1 MNLNVAVQMDPI
13 ARINIRG
20 DSTFALLLEAQKR
33 GHSLSYYTPD
43 QLSLRGE
50 ELIAPVQKLTV
61 RDEVGDH
68 FTLGEAKREPL
79 TNFDV
84 ILLRQD
90 PPFDLAYITSTHF
103 LERIHPKTLVVNNPA
118 SVRNAPEKLFVMDFP
133 HLMPPTLISRDLDE
147 INSFRDQH
155 GAVVMKPLHGHGGAA
170 VFRVMPQDMNFG
182 SLFDMFSVTFRE
194 PWVIQRFLPEVKHGD
209 KRIILVD
216 GEFAGAVNRV
226 PAPDDL
232 RSNMVRGGRRAGHG
246 TLSARAR
253 NLRHAGSGA
262 ARARAAVRRHRR
274 DRRQPHRDQRDVT
287 DGHSRDCPARRAGR
301 RWNDLGHHR
310 EEARRKIIPSR
321 PVGHLIRSARPHAT

>member
-1 MNLNVAVQMDPI
+1 MKLNVAVQMDPI

-33 GHSLSYYTPD
+33 GHGLSYYTPD
-43 QLSLRGE
+43 KLSLRGE
-50 ELIAPVQKLTV
+50 ELVAPVQSLTV

-68 FTLGEAKREPL
+68 FALGEARREPL
-79 TNFDV
+79 AAYDV

-103 LERIHPKTLVVNNPA
+103 LERLHPKTLVVNNPA
-118 SVRNAPEKLFVMDFP
+118 SVRNAPEKIFVMDFP
-133 HLMPPTLISRDLDE
+133 DLMPPTLISRDLDE
-147 INSFRDQH
+147 INSFRDEH

-170 VFRVMPQDMNFG
+170 VFRIMPQDMNFG

-226 PAPDDL
+226 PAADDL
-232 RSNMVRGGRRAGHG
+232 RSNMVRGGAAKA
-246 TLSARAR
+246 TELSDREREICARLAPK
-253 NLRHAGSGA
+253 LRERGLLFVGI
-262 ARARAAVRRHRR
+262 
-274 DRRQPHRDQRDVT
+274 DVI
-287 DGHSRDCPARRAGR
+287 DGHLTEINVTSPTGIRAIAR
-301 RWNDLGHHR
+301 LGGPDAAAKIWDVI
-310 EEARRKIIPSR
+310 EAKR
-321 PVGHLIRSARPHAT
+321 G

>member
-1 MNLNVAVQMDPI
+1 MTLNVAVQMDPI

-33 GHSLSYYTPD
+33 GHGLSYFTPD
-43 QLSLRGE
+43 KLSLRGE
-50 ELIAPVQKLTV
+50 ELVAPVQSLSV

-68 FTLGEAKREPL
+68 FTLGEPKR
-79 TNFDV
+79 TNIASFDV
-84 ILLRQD
+84 VLLRQD

-103 LERIHPKTLVVNNPA
+103 LQRIHPKTLVVNDPA
-118 SVRNAPEKLFVMDFP
+118 AVRNAPEKLFVMNFP
-133 HLMPPTLISRDLDE
+133 QLMPPTLISRDLDE
-147 INSFRDQH
+147 INAFRDEH

-182 SLFDMFSVTFRE
+182 SLFDMFSVTFKE

-232 RSNMVRGGRRAGHG
+232 RSNMVRGGAAHATELSPKEQEICKTLGPALRQQGLLFVGIDVIDGYLTEINVTSPTGIRAV
-246 TLSARAR
+246 AR
-253 NLRHAGSGA
+253 LGGPDIA
-262 ARARAAVRRHRR
+262 AKIW
-274 DRRQPHRDQRDVT
+274 DVI
-287 DGHSRDCPARRAGR
+287 
-301 RWNDLGHHR
+301 
-310 EEARRKIIPSR
+310 EARRGGK
-321 PVGHLIRSARPHAT
+321 